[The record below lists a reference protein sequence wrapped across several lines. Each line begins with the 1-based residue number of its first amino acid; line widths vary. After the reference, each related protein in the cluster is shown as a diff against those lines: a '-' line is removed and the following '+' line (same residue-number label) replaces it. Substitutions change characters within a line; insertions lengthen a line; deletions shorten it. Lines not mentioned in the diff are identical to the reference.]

1 MRNPSIRDVPCR
13 IEGAEIVDP
22 QTGRILGH
30 KYIFAFGSPSP
41 HGEETKPKEI
51 CFLGSLMPINFLYYG
66 VPGEIMDPVLS
77 QLLRCSA
84 GLVKRVCRNDP
95 PGKALYAVDHEID
108 VDGRPLNFKKN
119 NRTY

>member
-1 MRNPSIRDVPCR
+1 
-13 IEGAEIVDP
+13 
-22 QTGRILGH
+22 
-30 KYIFAFGSPSP
+30 
-41 HGEETKPKEI
+41 
-51 CFLGSLMPINFLYYG
+51 
-66 VPGEIMDPVLS
+66 MDPVLS